1 MQQLN
6 EPQLNQ
12 YLTEHLTGFTAPAS
26 YKKFSGGQS
35 NPTFL
40 VTTEQQEYVL
50 RRKPEGV
57 LLQSAH
63 AVDREFTVIKA
74 LNSTKVPVPKALLLC
89 DDDSV
94 IGSMFYVMSYVDG
107 RIFWDPALPEFPQEQ
122 RQAVYQRIIEVLA
135 NIHSVDLTEAGL
147 TEFGR
152 AGNYFQRQLERWVK
166 QYRASETEPQPA
178 IEQLINWLE
187 QNLPAD
193 DGQVSLIHGDYR
205 LDNLIFAKDD
215 LQIKAVLDWELATL
229 GHPLADL
236 AYFCMCLRLPSI
248 GPYKGLADIDRPAQG
263 IPTETQLKQLYCTAR
278 NIGEITHWQFY
289 LAFSFFRLT
298 AIVQGVLK
306 RALQGN
312 ASNKEALLVGKIAPK
327 LAQMALAS
335 IEENA

>member
-1 MQQLN
+1 MSSSLN
-6 EPQLNQ
+6 ETNLNA
-12 YLTEHLTGFTAPAS
+12 YLQENLAGFTLPVE

-40 VTTEQQEYVL
+40 VRTQSQQFVL
-50 RRKPEGV
+50 RRKPAGN
-57 LLQSAH
+57 LLPSAH

-74 LNSTKVPVPKALLLC
+74 LSQSQVPVPEALLLC
-89 DDDSV
+89 DDESI
-94 IGSMFYVMSYVDG
+94 IGSMFYLMSYVDG
-107 RIFWDPALPEFPQEQ
+107 QIFWDPALPEFTAAQ
-122 RQAVYQRIIEVLA
+122 RPEVYQKIIQVLA
-135 NIHSVDLTEAGL
+135 NIHNLDLKAAGL
-147 TEFGR
+147 TEFGK
-152 AGNYFQRQLERWVK
+152 AGNYFQRQLERWIK
-166 QYRASETEPQPA
+166 QYRASETEPQPV
-178 IEQLINWLE
+178 IEQLMTWLE
-187 QNLPAD
+187 NNLPED

-205 LDNLIFAKDD
+205 LDNLIFAKEGIA
-215 LQIKAVLDWELATL
+215 IKAVLDWELATL

-248 GPYKGLADIDRPAQG
+248 GPYKGLANVDRAALG
-263 IPTETQLKQLYCTAR
+263 IPTEEQLKQLYCAAR
-278 NIGEITHWQFY
+278 HITEIQHWQFY

-335 IEENA
+335 LEE